1 MKLICVAG
9 FLLIFAELS
18 FANSFQDDSHYVG
31 LGPRTGYYVVRDG
44 SRLSH
49 QLGVD
54 DGPYVDTADPL
65 RHGYGADVLA
75 FRFNQAG
82 RLIAAP
88 VYIAN
93 AQLNEFYT
101 RRIGSLIRGRTTVRD
116 VQTLFGHAQSISRRP
131 DGFVYY
137 YTLDVFN
144 PFEQFGGGRR
154 SDRQQQYASDLLD
167 SGKLEFGT
175 GGFPECHVVTRN
187 CELINRLL
195 ERCLNLYSAAV
206 PETVSASRAA
216 DRDQPVVGEF
226 PNDRVWIGR
235 GLPFTDNLSRRT
247 AASDEDR
254 PQNCAD

>member
-1 MKLICVAG
+1 VKGVARLCFSTG
-9 FLLIFAELS
+9 GLLIALAGPGL
-18 FANSFQDDSHYVG
+18 ANSFHDDSHYVP
-31 LGPRTGYYVVRDG
+31 LGPRSGYYVVRDG
-44 SRLSH
+44 FRLSH

-88 VYIAN
+88 AYIAN

-144 PFEQFGGGRR
+144 PFEQLGSGRR
-154 SDRQQQYASDLLD
+154 
-167 SGKLEFGT
+167 
-175 GGFPECHVVTRN
+175 
-187 CELINRLL
+187 
-195 ERCLNLYSAAV
+195 
-206 PETVSASRAA
+206 
-216 DRDQPVVGEF
+216 
-226 PNDRVWIGR
+226 
-235 GLPFTDNLSRRT
+235 
-247 AASDEDR
+247 
-254 PQNCAD
+254 

>member
-18 FANSFQDDSHYVG
+18 FANSFQDDSHYVR
-31 LGPRTGYYVVRDG
+31 LRPRNGYYVVRDS

-49 QLGVD
+49 QLGID

-88 VYIAN
+88 AYIAN

-101 RRIGSLIRGRTTVRD
+101 RRIGSLIRGRTTVAD
-116 VQTLFGHAQSISRRP
+116 VHTLFGHPQATSRRP

-144 PFEQFGGGRR
+144 PFEQLGSGRHY
-154 SDRQQQYASDLLD
+154 DRQQRHASDLFD
-167 SGKLEFGT
+167 SGKLELGI
-175 GGFPECHVVTRN
+175 GGFPECHVVARS
-187 CELINRLL
+187 CELINR
-195 ERCLNLYSAAV
+195 
-206 PETVSASRAA
+206 
-216 DRDQPVVGEF
+216 
-226 PNDRVWIGR
+226 
-235 GLPFTDNLSRRT
+235 
-247 AASDEDR
+247 
-254 PQNCAD
+254 

>member
-18 FANSFQDDSHYVG
+18 FANSFQDDSHYVR

-54 DGPYVDTADPL
+54 GGPYVDTADPL

-88 VYIAN
+88 AYIAN

-101 RRIGSLIRGRTTVRD
+101 RRIGSLIRGRTTVAE
-116 VQTLFGHAQSISRRP
+116 VQTLFGHPQATSGRP

-144 PFEQFGGGRR
+144 PFEQLGSGR
-154 SDRQQQYASDLLD
+154 
-167 SGKLEFGT
+167 
-175 GGFPECHVVTRN
+175 H
-187 CELINRLL
+187 
-195 ERCLNLYSAAV
+195 
-206 PETVSASRAA
+206 
-216 DRDQPVVGEF
+216 
-226 PNDRVWIGR
+226 
-235 GLPFTDNLSRRT
+235 
-247 AASDEDR
+247 
-254 PQNCAD
+254 